1 MYTKTLHEFEKR
13 RLFIVIRYD
22 IFFTYIKID
31 RVYQNKMKL
40 VLCFQQGLR
49 SIWGKFL
56 YLLFSTLQECTEIRY
71 LHGND
76 FSLCDNRF
84 TKIFVNQMYQ
94 LFNFFMTEMSGSWV
108 NYVIIP
114 LLTKK
119 VLRVQLA
126 DFENLFLVGFNPPR
140 SN

>member
-1 MYTKTLHEFEKR
+1 MTFPCVT
-13 RLFIVIRYD
+13 IVSR
-22 IFFTYIKID
+22 
-31 RVYQNKMKL
+31 N
-40 VLCFQQGLR
+40 
-49 SIWGKFL
+49 
-56 YLLFSTLQECTEIRY
+56 
-71 LHGND
+71 
-76 FSLCDNRF
+76 
-84 TKIFVNQMYQ
+84 IFVNQMYQ
-94 LFNFFMTEMSGSWV
+94 LFNIFMTEMSGSWV